1 MAAQLGLWLYE
12 IGSLN
17 VKNWFHKDYKPVVY
31 AVNNYNAAKGN
42 GCPVIDWWNTL
53 VLIGHNGVSSNLNEL
68 SYLFVKYKLFKKIAW
83 IPSHHLH
90 FQWKF
95 KLLAGKFTSGWSM
108 LGDVNKH
115 FYFQKFVDNTEQ
127 YFASTPQANFPSHNL
142 NFHWWWRWW
151 NRIQATF

>member
-68 SYLFVKYKLFKKIAW
+68 SYLFVLINIFLQAAQASFFSEVLILFLIKPKYDARFFWIYLNRNDFLKSSYFFFKNLGLRWEIVRVVCEKFWWKHMNSRKIW
-83 IPSHHLH
+83 
-90 FQWKF
+90 
-95 KLLAGKFTSGWSM
+95 
-108 LGDVNKH
+108 
-115 FYFQKFVDNTEQ
+115 
-127 YFASTPQANFPSHNL
+127 
-142 NFHWWWRWW
+142 FH
-151 NRIQATF
+151 ILT